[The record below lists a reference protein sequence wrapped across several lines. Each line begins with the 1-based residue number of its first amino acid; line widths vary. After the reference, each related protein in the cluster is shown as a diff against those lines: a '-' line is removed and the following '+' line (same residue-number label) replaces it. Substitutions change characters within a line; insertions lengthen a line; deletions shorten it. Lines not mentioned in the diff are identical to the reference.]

1 MPLSHWR
8 LGRIG
13 LAGILSAVRRGRIV
27 AKHWAHALGCSSGD
41 FRGREPE
48 TGADRR
54 RPIGAAAA
62 RLPRA
67 PLVASLARLLD
78 VARPS

>member
-48 TGADRR
+48 TGADWRSGR
-54 RPIGAAAA
+54 QVAA
-62 RLPRA
+62 RAAGGLTGQA
-67 PLVASLARLLD
+67 A
-78 VARPS
+78 